1 MPLKCGSTFERTPF
15 VISKAL
21 AEARGG
27 DPRWL
32 AGTPRVTSA
41 RVGAGT
47 LLLRRPTRRLLGHL
61 RHPARL
67 SDPPL
72 RIRRR
77 HSPQPAARHG
87 GATPAPRDPDRTA
100 PRPVVC

>member
-1 MPLKCGSTFERTPF
+1 MGPKSTTNTLNLPAMPLKCGSTFERTPF

-32 AGTPRVTSA
+32 AGTPQVTSA

-61 RHPARL
+61 RHPAGLSDLPHPALL

-77 HSPQPAARHG
+77 QSP
-87 GATPAPRDPDRTA
+87 
-100 PRPVVC
+100 